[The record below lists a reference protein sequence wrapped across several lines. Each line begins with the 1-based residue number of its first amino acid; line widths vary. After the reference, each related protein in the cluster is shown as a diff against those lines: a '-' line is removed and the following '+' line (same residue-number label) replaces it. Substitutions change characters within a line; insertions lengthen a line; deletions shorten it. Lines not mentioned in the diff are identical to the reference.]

1 MQKTAMFFDDD
12 TEARDN
18 DLDSKILGGLSLD
31 GGGVDQM
38 LNFQLGPSI
47 PKKSS
52 TQVSSKAKEVA
63 PQNLFF
69 ALNDSG

>member
-18 DLDSKILGGLSLD
+18 DLNSKILGGD
-31 GGGVDQM
+31 GGGGDQT
-38 LNFQLGPSI
+38 LNFQLGPFL

-63 PQNLFF
+63 PQNLFS
-69 ALNDSG
+69 ALNSSG

>member
-1 MQKTAMFFDDD
+1 MNDD

-18 DLDSKILGGLSLD
+18 ELDSKILDGLSLD
-31 GGGVDQM
+31 GGGGDQK

-52 TQVSSKAKEVA
+52 TQVSSKAKEVV
-63 PQNLFF
+63 PQNIFSL
-69 ALNDSG
+69 ALNNSG